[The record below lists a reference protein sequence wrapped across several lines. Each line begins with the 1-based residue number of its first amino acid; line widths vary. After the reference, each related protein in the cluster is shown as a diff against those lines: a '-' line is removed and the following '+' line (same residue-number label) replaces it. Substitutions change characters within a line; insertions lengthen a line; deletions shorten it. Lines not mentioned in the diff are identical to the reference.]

1 MEFSP
6 SLAKLPHLMD
16 DPDNGW
22 SVPSNSSTMWTPSP
36 LGDQETLLLPLV
48 AWSSVNVVVIF
59 CYEVY
64 IIVCSCCSSSG
75 SSFGGHL
82 FLGQMLLLGVLLG
95 SCLGFVFAV
104 DSSPLSCVVIRI
116 GTGGAYVLIYGALL
130 VKLVFLVALNSGVY
144 LPVSYQI
151 ILFFFCI
158 LVQIVIDVQWV
169 ITVPYCQFITE
180 DLIYS
185 LLYIIFLIIAV
196 TFLAVKSR
204 YITDNYRWGNLIYQ
218 VDHSFNYFTSGI
230 NAFYGNMV
238 GSMYIIYYWV
248 ILTVLQPFVNIPWN
262 K

>member
-1 MEFSP
+1 MDFTPPLS
-6 SLAKLPHLMD
+6 KLPNLMANLED
-16 DPDNGW
+16 SW
-22 SVPSNSSTMWTPSP
+22 SISSNSSTIWSP
-36 LGDQETLLLPLV
+36 VDDQETLLLPLV
-48 AWSSVNVVVIF
+48 AWSSVNVVVIL

-64 IIVCSCCSSSG
+64 INVCSCSAS
-75 SSFGGHL
+75 SSFGRQL
-82 FLGQMLLLGVLLG
+82 FLGQMLLLGLLLG
-95 SCLGFVFAV
+95 SCLGFAFAV

-169 ITVPYCQFITE
+169 ITVPDCHFITQ

-196 TFLAVKSR
+196 TCLAVKSR
-204 YITDNYRWGNLIYQ
+204 YIIDNYR
-218 VDHSFNYFTSGI
+218 
-230 NAFYGNMV
+230 
-238 GSMYIIYYWV
+238 
-248 ILTVLQPFVNIPWN
+248 
-262 K
+262 